1 MFMPR
6 PMLCLSLATSLVAGA
21 ASAQTNAMA
30 PSATLPITDPA
41 AIVAP
46 VPAQGTA
53 PPPAV
58 AGGGTMTPP
67 AAAPGSGGTAAPAEP
82 ATAVADRGQAEPA
95 TPPGTAGDGTAPG
108 ASGSTGWTGGTGGAM
123 IGTNPSG
130 AVGVSKTWQPPTA
143 RGLDLMGAP
152 DAVPAPQG

>member
-1 MFMPR
+1 MPIPR
-6 PMLCLSLATSLVAGA
+6 PMLCLGLAASLLAGA
-21 ASAQTNAMA
+21 ALAQTEDAA
-30 PSATLPITDPA
+30 PSTTLPITDQG

-46 VPAQGTA
+46 VPAEGTA

-58 AGGGTMTPP
+58 AATSPTPD
-67 AAAPGSGGTAAPAEP
+67 TAEP
-82 ATAVADRGQAEPA
+82 ATAVADGGQAEPA
-95 TPPGTAGDGTAPG
+95 TPPGNDGDGTAPG

-143 RGLDLMGAP
+143 RGLDLMGVP
-152 DAVPAPQG
+152 DAVPATQG